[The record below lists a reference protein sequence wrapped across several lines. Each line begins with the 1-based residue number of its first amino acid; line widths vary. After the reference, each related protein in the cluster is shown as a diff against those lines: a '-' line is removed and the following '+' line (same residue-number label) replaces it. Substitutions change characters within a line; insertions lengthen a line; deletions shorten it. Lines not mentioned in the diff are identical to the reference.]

1 MATFQPGSGRETL
14 APLGAAALENRAAGA
29 GRHPRAES
37 VPALPASNVRLE
49 GAFHRGARRVCEM
62 RPARAGH
69 RASIE
74 KPASRPVALPSRP
87 RPPNGRG
94 SRARGLRLA
103 VRAINLAKS
112 AREEIHRRKTAWL
125 QASPHLSTAVETA
138 VERKNLP
145 AQASFFALRA
155 ACFQALRGFGGVAM
169 IAASRSLAEG
179 AISRRA
185 TPC

>member
-37 VPALPASNVRLE
+37 VPAFPASNVRLE
-49 GAFHRGARRVCEM
+49 GAFHRGTRR
-62 RPARAGH
+62 RWWDTAGPAGH

-74 KPASRPVALPSRP
+74 KPASRPVAQPSRAG
-87 RPPNGRG
+87 PPDGRSG
-94 SRARGLRLA
+94 RARSLRQSA
-103 VRAINLAKS
+103 RAINVAKS
-112 AREEIHRRKTAWL
+112 ANAEIHRRKTAWP
-125 QASPHLSTAVETA
+125 QASHHLSTAVETA

-155 ACFQALRGFGGVAM
+155 ACFQALRALGGVAM
-169 IAASRSLAEG
+169 IAASRTLAEG
-179 AISRRA
+179 ATSRRA